1 MNIDLTS
8 VKLAILVANGF
19 ESEQVT
25 APREFLRRAGATSMI
40 LSPEK
45 DKVTPAGSD
54 NEESALQVDVI
65 LEAADEAGFDALLLP
80 GGQGNVETLTASPK
94 AVALV
99 KSFAVA
105 NKPIGAISH
114 AIKLLIDSN
123 AVSGRKV
130 AATSCLPDVSKQAA
144 AEISEK
150 PVVVDGSLVTALD
163 KDAVT
168 AFYQAFAQICS
179 EHKKSAGGSLHTD

>member
-1 MNIDLTS
+1 MNLDLTS
-8 VKLAILVANGF
+8 VKLAILIANGF
-19 ESEQVT
+19 ESEQIT

-45 DKVTPAGSD
+45 EKVTPVGSHKGIT
-54 NEESALQVDVI
+54 LPVDVI
-65 LEAADEAGFDALLLP
+65 LGAADEAGFDALLLP
-80 GGQGNVETLTASPK
+80 GGQKNAERLAASPK
-94 AVALV
+94 AVALIR
-99 KSFAVA
+99 SFALA

-114 AIKLLIDSN
+114 AIKLLIDAN

-130 AATSCLPDVSKQAA
+130 AAGSSMRELSKQAG

-163 KDAVT
+163 NDAVES
-168 AFYQAFAQICS
+168 FCEAFAQICS
-179 EHKKSAGGSLHTD
+179 EHKKSTGGSLHTD